1 MRPRAPNR
9 YAELIKQQNYAERAN
24 QADPNRDKDMDPTRQ
39 QQRQRGPQ
47 R

>member
-1 MRPRAPNR
+1 MKPREPNR
-9 YAELIKQQNYAERAN
+9 YAALINQQNYAERAK
-24 QADPNRDKDMDPTRQ
+24 QLDANREKDMDPTRQ